1 MLKLKKEARRA
12 ICALLISAML
22 CSDAGLTGYAAEQK
36 ISEETVGEATDQA
49 GEVQREEP
57 RTEDSQLEEPSAEE
71 GSTGDSRTEE
81 DLPGEGETEGSSSE
95 EGRQEDTS
103 SEETPKDEEAEGDSD
118 FGKEDDKTGA
128 EEDEPVEGD
137 TVPGENTDAEDA
149 ENPGDAS
156 EGESVSEN
164 DVDHVEGNIPTLLT
178 VGEDAVA
185 SGEYK
190 ENGSN
195 TAWVIDADGKLTVEG
210 TGEFADGGGYKR
222 APWYEQ
228 RELVTSAEIKLAGTR
243 NASYMFYGCSNLAS
257 VDVSGFN
264 TSQITNMNSMFY
276 GCDSLKKLD
285 LTGFDT
291 SRVKDMGWMF
301 YGCDSLRILEV
312 RGFDTGSVTNMI
324 GMFEECNS
332 LVNLNVSGFNTSRVT
347 DMSWMFYGCGAL
359 SNLDVSGF
367 DTGKVTDMNN
377 MFGRCGGLTSLNLS
391 GFDTS
396 HVTDMGWMFGGCGGL
411 TAFDMS
417 GFNTSRV
424 TNMQGMF
431 SACGSLGELN
441 LSSFNTAQVKNMRDM
456 FHDCTSLRN
465 VDLSSFDTSQVIYM
479 DRMFY
484 RCSLDNLDLSSF
496 DTSKVTSAEEMF
508 REAFSYKLQTMR
520 TPYNLRISIALP
532 GWGRWY
538 LMDGKKITELP
549 QNLDHSILI
558 KYASEGLF
566 VSKVKTDYV
575 CGDTLNLDDITV
587 TYYDAD
593 GVEHVLESGE
603 YTTNADEIDMSVA
616 GEKELI
622 IEYQYD
628 DGENEYG
635 VYLRGTIELQITDD
649 GSGAGPQDVI
659 ANGKYQKDGSDTTWV
674 IDKNGK
680 LTVEGIGEFADKAY
694 YDYGW
699 RREIPWAGQ
708 SSYIKSA
715 EIHVTEMT
723 DASYMFYYCNNLVSV
738 DVSGFDTSQV
748 TDMQSMFYGCESLRN
763 LDVSGFDTSQ
773 VTDMNDMFYGCE
785 SLRNLDV
792 SGFNTSRVTD
802 MGDMFFGCK
811 SLRNLDVSGFDTS
824 QVTDMESMFRKC
836 KNLTRLDISGFDTSQ
851 VTDMS
856 GMFGQC
862 NNLSNLDVSE
872 FNTSRV
878 MRMDSMF
885 SGCSSLTS
893 LDVSGFDTTQVTSMS
908 WMFGGC
914 SNLTNLDVSGFDTS
928 QVEYM
933 YDMFSNCSSLTS
945 LDVSGFDTSQVTS
958 MSWMFGGCSNLTNL
972 DVSGFDTGQV
982 EYMYDMFSNC
992 SSLTSL
998 DVSGFD
1004 TSQVTSLDDMFSGC
1018 SALINLNLSSFDF
1031 SRVAE
1036 DEYSKAYH
1044 MLRGCNKLKTIQT
1057 PWLLEV
1063 SVALPEADLFEESP
1077 WKMPDGTAIT
1087 ELPQAL
1093 VESVLISKKIVGAI
1107 RVTKEKTEYARGN
1120 KLDIDDI
1127 TVIYYDTNGTE
1138 LVIESGQYTTNADQ
1152 IDMSTVGKKTLMVRY
1167 HADGRYYTGK
1177 IELTVTDNLLTVDN
1191 TKIMLTDTADS
1202 VYDGNPQMPNVRV
1215 IYKISDN
1222 SVSSNSLKGT
1232 FVNLK
1237 QGTDYTVSYENNVN
1251 AFEDEGALE
1260 TAQDAP
1266 KVVITGRGKY
1276 GGTLSKAFTIQKA
1289 AAPQAEVCLL
1299 NISDYHTEQSGRKV
1313 DLSGYFAD
1321 YQKTG
1326 YTAGEPMEDDTVA
1339 GSVIL
1344 GQPSVDENGILTYH
1358 TLAGTKGDF
1367 AIIPVAV
1374 AFANYRDSLISVKVE
1389 LGGDSVEPVS
1399 IPTATPESGR
1409 QLAAGSTITLT
1420 CGTAGAEIYYTTGAS
1435 LKELANPTEK
1445 GVRYTEPLTIDNDMY
1460 IRAVAMKGS
1469 NCSKTVTFHYTVLT
1483 VADKVMKPYAVP
1495 GQGVVDKG
1503 TKIELKNDMPDAMIY
1518 YVTGKNADV
1527 LGAVPA
1533 DDSYKY
1539 TEPIEIAEDMVIK
1552 AVARKEGMK
1561 DSDAAVFVY
1570 RVNAAINAPAADPV
1584 TGAEVDRGS
1593 YISLTADSDADIYYT
1608 TDQSDPAVSGT
1619 AKLYERRIKV
1629 EGDAG
1634 SVIVIRAA
1642 AEKKGIYSDTVTFTY
1657 TVSEDKAKGLQVM
1670 LAGSDEFIYTGSAI
1684 TPEVIVT
1691 NNGEELTEGED
1702 YTVRYSNNV
1711 KAADKDASR
1720 APRITVTGKG
1730 NLTKSRSITFS
1741 ILPMYI
1747 GDEEE
1752 VVGGSMVAVRGK
1764 TAAPVLFYGGVKLTA
1779 KDFVNPVAKKKY
1791 DTDETITITGKGN
1804 FEGTRD
1810 IDVRVVNKEDMKKFA
1825 VVIDN
1830 IALKNEPLV
1839 YDGEAKTMDGY
1850 FEVFDKQ
1857 DKSSPLEEYSDYAVI
1872 YPKNNINAGK
1882 VKFTVVGLG
1891 EYFGTVTKT
1900 YTIKPRVVK
1909 TEEDGDMQVNV
1920 EDGDSYSFKNGGV
1933 TISDLV
1939 VTCDGDTLIHGKDY
1953 KVTYSGNKK
1962 ICRDNKAKCTISFKG
1977 NYKGSKALVR
1987 KFNIT
1992 PAMLD
1997 DVDQINGSVSVAAGD
2012 MVYTGKRGVY
2022 KSIPFVTAHG
2032 VLLKSS
2038 DYKVSY
2044 YKDSDRKQVI
2054 DGKTPSSSV
2063 DLTSQDRQTVYVK
2076 IEGKGNYEG
2085 VLTTE
2090 YNVYKLSEGVIDLA
2104 RAKVT
2109 IVGGNK
2115 QVYTGEGVSPDIEI
2129 LYKSGTE
2136 WKKVDANDIGTYVKV
2151 TYINNVNKGKATVMV
2166 NGTGGKYAGSK
2177 TAVFSIISKSM
2188 Q

>member
-12 ICALLISAML
+12 ICGLLISAML

-57 RTEDSQLEEPSAEE
+57 KTEDSQLEEPSAEE
-71 GSTGDSRTEE
+71 PSTGDSRTEE
-81 DLPGEGETEGSSSE
+81 DLPGEGKTEGSSSE

-149 ENPGDAS
+149 ENQRDAS

-164 DVDHVEGNIPTLLT
+164 DADHVEENIPILLT

-228 RELVTSAEIKLAGTR
+228 RELITSVEIKLTGTR

-257 VDVSGFN
+257 VDVSGFD
-264 TSQITNMNSMFY
+264 TSQITNMNGMFCN
-276 GCDSLKKLD
+276 CDSLRKLD
-285 LTGFDT
+285 LSGFDT
-291 SRVKDMGWMF
+291 S
-301 YGCDSLRILEV
+301 
-312 RGFDTGSVTNMI
+312 SVASMI

-332 LVNLNVSGFNTSRVT
+332 LLNLNVSGFNTSRVM

-367 DTGKVTDMNN
+367 DTGKVTDMYN
-377 MFGRCGGLTSLNLS
+377 MFGRCGGLTSLNVS
-391 GFDTS
+391 SFDTS
-396 HVTDMGWMFGGCGGL
+396 RVTDMGWMIGGCGGL

-479 DRMFY
+479 DRMFHN
-484 RCSLDNLDLSSF
+484 CASLTKLDLSSF
-496 DTSKVTSAEEMF
+496 DMGRVTSADVM
-508 REAFSYKLQTMR
+508 LMR
-520 TPYNLRISIALP
+520 MHKVQMIDTPYDLRISIALP
-532 GWGRWY
+532 ENPYRCDEWY
-538 LMDGKKITELP
+538 QMDGKKITELP
-549 QNLDHSILI
+549 QNRDSILI
-558 KYASEGLF
+558 QCGRLF
-566 VSKVKTDYV
+566 ASKVKTDYV
-575 CGDTLNLDDITV
+575 CGEELNLDDITV
-587 TYYDAD
+587 IYYDD
-593 GVEHVLESGE
+593 NGVEHILKSGE
-603 YTTNADEIDMSVA
+603 YTTNVDEIDMSFA
-616 GEKELI
+616 GKKELV
-622 IEYQYD
+622 IEYYYD
-628 DGENEYG
+628 SILWENM
-635 VYLRGTIELQITDD
+635 IELNVVYNGQ
-649 GSGAGPQDVI
+649 QDVI
-659 ANGKYQKDGSDTTWV
+659 ASGKYQKDGSDTTWV

-680 LTVEGIGEFADKAY
+680 LTVEGIGEFADKA
-694 YDYGW
+694 DSW
-699 RREIPWAGQ
+699 RSTPWDEYSGV
-708 SSYIKSA
+708 IKSA

-738 DVSGFDTSQV
+738 DVSGFDTSRV
-748 TDMQSMFYGCESLRN
+748 TDMQSMFDGCESLRN

-773 VTDMNDMFYGCE
+773 VTNMRSMFAW
-785 SLRNLDV
+785 
-792 SGFNTSRVTD
+792 
-802 MGDMFFGCK
+802 CK
-811 SLRNLDVSGFDTS
+811 GLGSLDVSGFDTS
-824 QVTDMESMFRKC
+824 QVTDMNDMFFDCYNLGKLDVGGFDTRRVTDMADMFAFCKRLRK
-836 KNLTRLDISGFDTSQ
+836 LDVSGFDTSQ

-885 SGCSSLTS
+885 SG
-893 LDVSGFDTTQVTSMS
+893 
-908 WMFGGC
+908 
-914 SNLTNLDVSGFDTS
+914 
-928 QVEYM
+928 
-933 YDMFSNCSSLTS
+933 CSSLTS

-1004 TSQVTSLDDMFSGC
+1004 TSQVTDMDAMFSNCSSLTSLDVSGFDTSQVTSLDNMFSDC
-1018 SALINLNLSSFDF
+1018 SALTNLNLSSFDF

-1057 PWLLEV
+1057 PWPLEV

-1093 VESVLISKKIVGAI
+1093 GESVLISKKIVGAI

-1202 VYDGNPQMPNVRV
+1202 VYDGNPQMPDVRV

-1222 SVSSNSLKGT
+1222 SVSSNSLRGT

-1251 AFEDEGALE
+1251 VFEDEDALE
-1260 TAQDAP
+1260 TAQDTP

-1299 NISDYHTEQSGRKV
+1299 NISDYHTEQAGRKV

-1326 YTAGEPMEDDTVA
+1326 YTAGEPMEDDTAA
-1339 GSVIL
+1339 GNVIL

-1399 IPTATPESGR
+1399 IPRATPESGR

-1539 TEPIEIAEDMVIK
+1539 TEPIEITEDMVIK

-2085 VLTTE
+2085 GLTTE

>member
-12 ICALLISAML
+12 ICGLLISAML

-57 RTEDSQLEEPSAEE
+57 KTEDSQLEEPSAEE
-71 GSTGDSRTEE
+71 PSTGDSRTEE
-81 DLPGEGETEGSSSE
+81 DLPGEGKTEGSSSE

-149 ENPGDAS
+149 ENQRDAS

-164 DVDHVEGNIPTLLT
+164 DADHVEENIPILLT

-222 APWYEQ
+222 APWYER
-228 RELVTSAEIKLAGTR
+228 RELVTSAEIKLTGTR

-276 GCDSLKKLD
+276 GCDSLEKLD
-285 LTGFDT
+285 LSGFDT

-301 YGCDSLRILEV
+301 CGCDSLRTLEV
-312 RGFDTGSVTNMI
+312 GGFDT
-324 GMFEECNS
+324 S
-332 LVNLNVSGFNTSRVT
+332 LVT
-347 DMSWMFYGCGAL
+347 DMSWMFYGCGGL
-359 SNLDVSGF
+359 TDLQVGSF
-367 DTGKVTDMNN
+367 DTGKVIDMNN
-377 MFGRCGGLTSLNLS
+377 MFGRCGGLTSLNVS
-391 GFDTS
+391 SFDTS

-411 TAFDMS
+411 TAFDLS

-484 RCSLDNLDLSSF
+484 WCCLDNLDLSSF

-532 GWGRWY
+532 GWEQWY

-549 QNLDHSILI
+549 QNLDHSISI
-558 KYASEGLF
+558 KYGSGGLF

-575 CGDTLNLDDITV
+575 CGDALNLDDITV

-649 GSGAGPQDVI
+649 GSGAEPQDVI
-659 ANGKYQKDGSDTTWV
+659 ASGKYQKDGSDTTWV

-680 LTVEGIGEFADKAY
+680 LTVEGTGEFTDKA
-694 YDYGW
+694 DSW
-699 RREIPWAGQ
+699 RRVPWDEYSGA
-708 SSYIKSA
+708 IKSA
-715 EIHVTEMT
+715 EIHVTGMT
-723 DASYMFYYCNNLVSV
+723 DASYMFDFCNNLVSV

-748 TDMQSMFYGCESLRN
+748 TDMQSMFNRCESLRN

-773 VTDMNDMFYGCE
+773 VTDMQSMFDRCE

-792 SGFNTSRVTD
+792 SGFDTSRVTD
-802 MGDMFFGCK
+802 MGDMFYRCE

-824 QVTDMESMFRKC
+824 QVTDMGSMFRKC

-945 LDVSGFDTSQVTS
+945 LDVSGFDTSQVTD
-958 MSWMFGGCSNLTNL
+958 M
-972 DVSGFDTGQV
+972 DA
-982 EYMYDMFSNC
+982 MFSNC

-1004 TSQVTSLDDMFSGC
+1004 TSQVTSLDNMFSNC
-1018 SALINLNLSSFDF
+1018 SALTNLNLSSFDF
-1031 SRVAE
+1031 GRVAE
-1036 DEYSKAYH
+1036 NEYSKAYH

-1057 PWLLEV
+1057 PWPLEV

-1087 ELPQAL
+1087 ELPQDL
-1093 VESVLISKKIVGAI
+1093 GESVLISKKIVGAI

-1120 KLDIDDI
+1120 KVDVDDI
-1127 TVIYYDTNGTE
+1127 TVIYYDTDGTE

-1167 HADGRYYTGK
+1167 HADGRYYTDN

-1289 AAPQAEVCLL
+1289 TAPQVEVCLL
-1299 NISDYHTEQSGRKV
+1299 NISDYHTEQAGRKV

-1326 YTAGEPMEDDTVA
+1326 YTAGEPMEDDTAA
-1339 GSVIL
+1339 GNVIL

-1539 TEPIEIAEDMVIK
+1539 TEPIEITEDMVIK

>member
-12 ICALLISAML
+12 ICGLLISAML

-57 RTEDSQLEEPSAEE
+57 KTEDSQLEEPSAEE
-71 GSTGDSRTEE
+71 PSTGDSRTEE
-81 DLPGEGETEGSSSE
+81 DLPGEGKTEGSSSE

-149 ENPGDAS
+149 ENQRDAS

-164 DVDHVEGNIPTLLT
+164 DADHVEENIPILLT

-222 APWYEQ
+222 APWYER
-228 RELVTSAEIKLAGTR
+228 RELVTSAEIKLTGTR

-276 GCDSLKKLD
+276 GCDSLEKLD
-285 LTGFDT
+285 LSGFDT

-301 YGCDSLRILEV
+301 CGCDSLRTLEV
-312 RGFDTGSVTNMI
+312 GGFDT
-324 GMFEECNS
+324 S
-332 LVNLNVSGFNTSRVT
+332 LVT
-347 DMSWMFYGCGAL
+347 DMSWMFYGCGGL
-359 SNLDVSGF
+359 TDLQVGSF
-367 DTGKVTDMNN
+367 DTGKVIDMNN
-377 MFGRCGGLTSLNLS
+377 MFGRCGGLTSLNVS
-391 GFDTS
+391 SFDTS

-411 TAFDMS
+411 TAFDLS

-484 RCSLDNLDLSSF
+484 WCCLDNLDLSSF

-532 GWGRWY
+532 GWEQWY

-549 QNLDHSILI
+549 QNLDHSISI
-558 KYASEGLF
+558 KYGSGGLF

-575 CGDTLNLDDITV
+575 CGDALNLDDITV

-649 GSGAGPQDVI
+649 GSGAEPQDVI
-659 ANGKYQKDGSDTTWV
+659 ASGKYQKDGSDTTWV

-680 LTVEGIGEFADKAY
+680 LTVEGTGEFTDKA
-694 YDYGW
+694 DSW
-699 RREIPWAGQ
+699 RRVPWDEYSGA
-708 SSYIKSA
+708 IKSA
-715 EIHVTEMT
+715 EIHVTGMT
-723 DASYMFYYCNNLVSV
+723 DASYMFDFCNNLVSV

-748 TDMQSMFYGCESLRN
+748 TDMQSMFNRCESLRNLDVSGFDTSRVTDMGDMFYRCESLRN

-773 VTDMNDMFYGCE
+773 VTDMG
-785 SLRNLDV
+785 
-792 SGFNTSRVTD
+792 
-802 MGDMFFGCK
+802 
-811 SLRNLDVSGFDTS
+811 
-824 QVTDMESMFRKC
+824 SMFRKC

-945 LDVSGFDTSQVTS
+945 LDVSGFDTSQVTD
-958 MSWMFGGCSNLTNL
+958 M
-972 DVSGFDTGQV
+972 DA
-982 EYMYDMFSNC
+982 MFSNC

-1004 TSQVTSLDDMFSGC
+1004 TSQVTSLDNMFSNC
-1018 SALINLNLSSFDF
+1018 SALTNLNLSSFDF
-1031 SRVAE
+1031 GRVAE
-1036 DEYSKAYH
+1036 NEYSKAYH

-1057 PWLLEV
+1057 PWPLEV

-1087 ELPQAL
+1087 ELPQDL
-1093 VESVLISKKIVGAI
+1093 GESVLISKKIVGAI

-1120 KLDIDDI
+1120 KVDVDDI
-1127 TVIYYDTNGTE
+1127 TVIYYDTDGTE

-1167 HADGRYYTGK
+1167 HADGRYYTDN

-1289 AAPQAEVCLL
+1289 TAPQVEVCLL
-1299 NISDYHTEQSGRKV
+1299 NISDYHTEQAGRKV

-1326 YTAGEPMEDDTVA
+1326 YTAGEPMEDDTAA
-1339 GSVIL
+1339 GNVIL

-1539 TEPIEIAEDMVIK
+1539 TEPIEITEDMVIK

>member
-12 ICALLISAML
+12 ICGLLISAML

-71 GSTGDSRTEE
+71 PSTGDSRTEE
-81 DLPGEGETEGSSSE
+81 DLPGEGKTEGSSSE

-149 ENPGDAS
+149 ENQRDAS

-164 DVDHVEGNIPTLLT
+164 DADHVEENIPILLT

-222 APWYEQ
+222 APWYER
-228 RELVTSAEIKLAGTR
+228 RELVTSAEIRLTGTR

-276 GCDSLKKLD
+276 GCDSLEKLD
-285 LTGFDT
+285 LSGFDT

-301 YGCDSLRILEV
+301 CGCDSLRTLEV
-312 RGFDTGSVTNMI
+312 GGFDT
-324 GMFEECNS
+324 S
-332 LVNLNVSGFNTSRVT
+332 LVT
-347 DMSWMFYGCGAL
+347 DMSWMFYGCGGL
-359 SNLDVSGF
+359 TDLQVGSF
-367 DTGKVTDMNN
+367 DTGKVIDMNN
-377 MFGRCGGLTSLNLS
+377 MFGRCGGLTSLNVS
-391 GFDTS
+391 SFDTS

-411 TAFDMS
+411 TAFDLS

-484 RCSLDNLDLSSF
+484 WCCLDNLDLSSF

-532 GWGRWY
+532 GWEQWY

-549 QNLDHSILI
+549 QNLDHSISI
-558 KYASEGLF
+558 KYGSGGLF

-575 CGDTLNLDDITV
+575 CGDALNLDDITV

-649 GSGAGPQDVI
+649 GSGAEPQDVI
-659 ANGKYQKDGSDTTWV
+659 ASGEYQEEGSDTTWV

-680 LTVEGIGEFADKAY
+680 LTVEGTGEFADKA
-694 YDYGW
+694 DIW
-699 RREIPWAGQ
+699 RDMPWYEYRGA
-708 SSYIKSA
+708 IKSA

-763 LDVSGFDTSQ
+763 LDVSGFDTSR
-773 VTDMNDMFYGCE
+773 VTDMGDMFYRCE

-792 SGFNTSRVTD
+792 SGFDTSRVTD
-802 MGDMFFGCK
+802 MGDMFYRCE

-824 QVTDMESMFRKC
+824 QVTDMGSMFRKC

-945 LDVSGFDTSQVTS
+945 LDVSGFDTSHVTD
-958 MSWMFGGCSNLTNL
+958 M
-972 DVSGFDTGQV
+972 DA
-982 EYMYDMFSNC
+982 MFSNC

-1018 SALINLNLSSFDF
+1018 SALTNLNLSSFDF

-1057 PWLLEV
+1057 PWPLEV

-1093 VESVLISKKIVGAI
+1093 GESVLISKKIVGAI

-1152 IDMSTVGKKTLMVRY
+1152 IDMSKVGKKTLMVRY
-1167 HADGRYYTGK
+1167 NADDRYYTSN
-1177 IELTVTDNLLTVDN
+1177 IEMTVTDNMQTVDN

-1202 VYDGNPQMPNVRV
+1202 VYDGNPQMPDVRV

-1222 SVSSNSLKGT
+1222 SVSSNSLRGT

-1251 AFEDEGALE
+1251 VFEDEDALE
-1260 TAQDAP
+1260 TAQDTP

-1299 NISDYHTEQSGRKV
+1299 NISDYHTEQAGRKA

-1326 YTAGEPMEDDTVA
+1326 YTAGEPMEDDTAA
-1339 GSVIL
+1339 GNVIL

-1420 CGTAGAEIYYTTGAS
+1420 CGMAGAEIYYTTGAS

-1539 TEPIEIAEDMVIK
+1539 TEPIEITEDMVIK

>member
-12 ICALLISAML
+12 ICGLLISAML

-57 RTEDSQLEEPSAEE
+57 KTEDSQLEEPSAEE
-71 GSTGDSRTEE
+71 PSTGDSRTEE
-81 DLPGEGETEGSSSE
+81 DLPGEGKTEGSSSE

-149 ENPGDAS
+149 ENQRDAS

-164 DVDHVEGNIPTLLT
+164 DADHVEENIPILLT

-228 RELVTSAEIKLAGTR
+228 RELITSVEIKLTGTR

-257 VDVSGFN
+257 VDVSGFD
-264 TSQITNMNSMFY
+264 TSQITNMNGMFCN
-276 GCDSLKKLD
+276 CDSLRKLD
-285 LTGFDT
+285 LSGFDT
-291 SRVKDMGWMF
+291 S
-301 YGCDSLRILEV
+301 
-312 RGFDTGSVTNMI
+312 SVASMI

-332 LVNLNVSGFNTSRVT
+332 LLNLNVSGFNTSRVM

-367 DTGKVTDMNN
+367 DTGKVTDMYN
-377 MFGRCGGLTSLNLS
+377 MFGRCGGLTSLNVS
-391 GFDTS
+391 SFDTS
-396 HVTDMGWMFGGCGGL
+396 RVTDMGWMFGGCGGL

-479 DRMFY
+479 DRMFHN
-484 RCSLDNLDLSSF
+484 CASLTKLDLSSF
-496 DTSKVTSAEEMF
+496 DMGRVTSADVM
-508 REAFSYKLQTMR
+508 LMR
-520 TPYNLRISIALP
+520 MHKVQMIDTPYDLRISIALP
-532 GWGRWY
+532 ENPYRCDEWY
-538 LMDGKKITELP
+538 QMDGKKITELP
-549 QNLDHSILI
+549 QNRDSILI
-558 KYASEGLF
+558 QCGRLF
-566 VSKVKTDYV
+566 ASKVKTDYV
-575 CGDTLNLDDITV
+575 CGEELNLDDITV
-587 TYYDAD
+587 IYYDD
-593 GVEHVLESGE
+593 NGVEHILKSGE
-603 YTTNADEIDMSVA
+603 YTTNVDEIDMSFA
-616 GEKELI
+616 GKKELV
-622 IEYQYD
+622 IEYYYD
-628 DGENEYG
+628 SILWENM
-635 VYLRGTIELQITDD
+635 IELNVVYNGQ
-649 GSGAGPQDVI
+649 QDVI
-659 ANGKYQKDGSDTTWV
+659 ASGKYQKDGSDTTWV

-680 LTVEGIGEFADKAY
+680 LTVEGIGEFADKA
-694 YDYGW
+694 DSW
-699 RREIPWAGQ
+699 RSTPWDEYSGV
-708 SSYIKSA
+708 IKSA

-738 DVSGFDTSQV
+738 DVSGFDTSRV
-748 TDMQSMFYGCESLRN
+748 TDMQSMFDGCESLRN

-773 VTDMNDMFYGCE
+773 VTNMRSMFAW
-785 SLRNLDV
+785 
-792 SGFNTSRVTD
+792 
-802 MGDMFFGCK
+802 CK
-811 SLRNLDVSGFDTS
+811 GLGSLDVSGFDTS
-824 QVTDMESMFRKC
+824 QVTDMNDMFFDCYNLGKLDVGGFDTRRVTDMADMFAFCKRLRK
-836 KNLTRLDISGFDTSQ
+836 LDVSGFDTSQ

-885 SGCSSLTS
+885 SG
-893 LDVSGFDTTQVTSMS
+893 
-908 WMFGGC
+908 
-914 SNLTNLDVSGFDTS
+914 
-928 QVEYM
+928 
-933 YDMFSNCSSLTS
+933 CSSLTS

-1004 TSQVTSLDDMFSGC
+1004 TSQVTDMDAMFSNCSSLTSLDVSGFDTSQVTSLDNMFSDC
-1018 SALINLNLSSFDF
+1018 SALTNLNLSSFDF

-1057 PWLLEV
+1057 PWPLEV

-1093 VESVLISKKIVGAI
+1093 GESVLISKKIVGAI

-1202 VYDGNPQMPNVRV
+1202 VYDGNPQMPDVRV

-1222 SVSSNSLKGT
+1222 SVSSNSLRGT

-1251 AFEDEGALE
+1251 VFEDEDALE
-1260 TAQDAP
+1260 TAQDTP

-1299 NISDYHTEQSGRKV
+1299 NISDYHTEQAGRKV

-1326 YTAGEPMEDDTVA
+1326 YTAGEPMEDDTAA
-1339 GSVIL
+1339 GNVIL

-1399 IPTATPESGR
+1399 IPRATPESGR

-1539 TEPIEIAEDMVIK
+1539 TEPIEITEDMVIK

-2085 VLTTE
+2085 GLTTE

>member
-12 ICALLISAML
+12 ICGLLISAML

-57 RTEDSQLEEPSAEE
+57 KTEDSQLEEPSAEE
-71 GSTGDSRTEE
+71 PSTGDSRTEE
-81 DLPGEGETEGSSSE
+81 DLPGEGKTEGSSSE

-149 ENPGDAS
+149 ENQRDAS

-164 DVDHVEGNIPTLLT
+164 DADHVEENIPILLT

-222 APWYEQ
+222 APWYER
-228 RELVTSAEIKLAGTR
+228 RELVTSAEIKLTGTR

-276 GCDSLKKLD
+276 GCDSLEKLD
-285 LTGFDT
+285 LSGFDT

-301 YGCDSLRILEV
+301 CGCDSLRTLEV
-312 RGFDTGSVTNMI
+312 GGFDT
-324 GMFEECNS
+324 S
-332 LVNLNVSGFNTSRVT
+332 LVT
-347 DMSWMFYGCGAL
+347 DMSWMFYGCGGL
-359 SNLDVSGF
+359 TDLQVGSF
-367 DTGKVTDMNN
+367 DTGKVIDMNN
-377 MFGRCGGLTSLNLS
+377 MFGRCGGLTSLNVS
-391 GFDTS
+391 SFDTS
-396 HVTDMGWMFGGCGGL
+396 HVTDMGWMFGGCGL
-411 TAFDMS
+411 TAFDLS

-484 RCSLDNLDLSSF
+484 WCCLDNLDLSSF

-532 GWGRWY
+532 GWEQWY

-549 QNLDHSILI
+549 QNLDHSISI
-558 KYASEGLF
+558 KYGSGGLF

-575 CGDTLNLDDITV
+575 CGDALNLDDITV

-649 GSGAGPQDVI
+649 GSGAEPQDVI
-659 ANGKYQKDGSDTTWV
+659 ASGKYQKDGSDTTWV

-680 LTVEGIGEFADKAY
+680 LTVEGTGEFTDKA
-694 YDYGW
+694 DSW
-699 RREIPWAGQ
+699 RRVPWDEYSGA
-708 SSYIKSA
+708 IKSA
-715 EIHVTEMT
+715 EIHVTGMT
-723 DASYMFYYCNNLVSV
+723 DASYMFDFCNNLVSV

-748 TDMQSMFYGCESLRN
+748 TDMQSMFNRCESLRN

-773 VTDMNDMFYGCE
+773 VTDMQSMFDRCE

-792 SGFNTSRVTD
+792 SGFDTSRVTD
-802 MGDMFFGCK
+802 MGDMFYRCE

-824 QVTDMESMFRKC
+824 QVTDMGSMFRKC

-945 LDVSGFDTSQVTS
+945 LDVSGFDTSQVTD
-958 MSWMFGGCSNLTNL
+958 M
-972 DVSGFDTGQV
+972 DA
-982 EYMYDMFSNC
+982 MFSNC

-1004 TSQVTSLDDMFSGC
+1004 TSQVTSLDNMFSNC
-1018 SALINLNLSSFDF
+1018 SALTNLNLSSFDF
-1031 SRVAE
+1031 GRVAE
-1036 DEYSKAYH
+1036 NEYSKAYH

-1057 PWLLEV
+1057 PWPLEV

-1087 ELPQAL
+1087 ELPQDL
-1093 VESVLISKKIVGAI
+1093 GESVLISKKIVGAI

-1120 KLDIDDI
+1120 KVDVDDI
-1127 TVIYYDTNGTE
+1127 TVIYYDTDGTE

-1167 HADGRYYTGK
+1167 HADGRYYTDN

-1289 AAPQAEVCLL
+1289 TAPQVEVCLL
-1299 NISDYHTEQSGRKV
+1299 NISDYHTEQAGRKV

-1326 YTAGEPMEDDTVA
+1326 YTAGEPMEDDTAA
-1339 GSVIL
+1339 GNVIL

-1539 TEPIEIAEDMVIK
+1539 TEPIEITEDMVIK

>member
-1 MLKLKKEARRA
+1 M
-12 ICALLISAML
+12 
-22 CSDAGLTGYAAEQK
+22 
-36 ISEETVGEATDQA
+36 
-49 GEVQREEP
+49 
-57 RTEDSQLEEPSAEE
+57 
-71 GSTGDSRTEE
+71 
-81 DLPGEGETEGSSSE
+81 
-95 EGRQEDTS
+95 
-103 SEETPKDEEAEGDSD
+103 
-118 FGKEDDKTGA
+118 
-128 EEDEPVEGD
+128 
-137 TVPGENTDAEDA
+137 
-149 ENPGDAS
+149 
-156 EGESVSEN
+156 
-164 DVDHVEGNIPTLLT
+164 
-178 VGEDAVA
+178 
-185 SGEYK
+185 
-190 ENGSN
+190 
-195 TAWVIDADGKLTVEG
+195 
-210 TGEFADGGGYKR
+210 
-222 APWYEQ
+222 
-228 RELVTSAEIKLAGTR
+228 
-243 NASYMFYGCSNLAS
+243 
-257 VDVSGFN
+257 
-264 TSQITNMNSMFY
+264 
-276 GCDSLKKLD
+276 
-285 LTGFDT
+285 
-291 SRVKDMGWMF
+291 
-301 YGCDSLRILEV
+301 
-312 RGFDTGSVTNMI
+312 
-324 GMFEECNS
+324 
-332 LVNLNVSGFNTSRVT
+332 
-347 DMSWMFYGCGAL
+347 
-359 SNLDVSGF
+359 
-367 DTGKVTDMNN
+367 
-377 MFGRCGGLTSLNLS
+377 
-391 GFDTS
+391 
-396 HVTDMGWMFGGCGGL
+396 
-411 TAFDMS
+411 
-417 GFNTSRV
+417 
-424 TNMQGMF
+424 
-431 SACGSLGELN
+431 
-441 LSSFNTAQVKNMRDM
+441 
-456 FHDCTSLRN
+456 
-465 VDLSSFDTSQVIYM
+465 
-479 DRMFY
+479 
-484 RCSLDNLDLSSF
+484 
-496 DTSKVTSAEEMF
+496 
-508 REAFSYKLQTMR
+508 
-520 TPYNLRISIALP
+520 
-532 GWGRWY
+532 
-538 LMDGKKITELP
+538 
-549 QNLDHSILI
+549 I

-945 LDVSGFDTSQVTS
+945 LDVSGFDTSQVTD
-958 MSWMFGGCSNLTNL
+958 M
-972 DVSGFDTGQV
+972 DA
-982 EYMYDMFSNC
+982 MFSNC

-1004 TSQVTSLDDMFSGC
+1004 TSQVTSLDNMFSGC
-1018 SALINLNLSSFDF
+1018 SALTNLNLSSFDF
-1031 SRVAE
+1031 GRVAE
-1036 DEYSKAYH
+1036 NEYSKAYH

-1057 PWLLEV
+1057 PWPLEV

-1087 ELPQAL
+1087 ELPQDL
-1093 VESVLISKKIVGAI
+1093 GESVLISKKIVGAI

-1120 KLDIDDI
+1120 KVDVDDI
-1127 TVIYYDTNGTE
+1127 TVIYYDTDGTE

-1167 HADGRYYTGK
+1167 HADGRYYTGN

-1251 AFEDEGALE
+1251 AFEDEDALE

-1266 KVVITGRGKY
+1266 KVVITGCGKY

-1289 AAPQAEVCLL
+1289 TAPQVEVCLL
-1299 NISDYHTEQSGRKV
+1299 NISDYQTEQAGRKV

-1326 YTAGEPMEDDTVA
+1326 YTAGEPMEDDTAA
-1339 GSVIL
+1339 GNVIL

-1539 TEPIEIAEDMVIK
+1539 TEPIEITEDMVIK

-1634 SVIVIRAA
+1634 SVIVIRAT

>member
-773 VTDMNDMFYGCE
+773 VTDM
-785 SLRNLDV
+785 
-792 SGFNTSRVTD
+792 
-802 MGDMFFGCK
+802 
-811 SLRNLDVSGFDTS
+811 
-824 QVTDMESMFRKC
+824 ESMFRKC

-885 SGCSSLTS
+885 SG
-893 LDVSGFDTTQVTSMS
+893 
-908 WMFGGC
+908 
-914 SNLTNLDVSGFDTS
+914 
-928 QVEYM
+928 
-933 YDMFSNCSSLTS
+933 
-945 LDVSGFDTSQVTS
+945 
-958 MSWMFGGCSNLTNL
+958 
-972 DVSGFDTGQV
+972 
-982 EYMYDMFSNC
+982 C

>member
-748 TDMQSMFYGCESLRN
+748 TDM
-763 LDVSGFDTSQ
+763 
-773 VTDMNDMFYGCE
+773 
-785 SLRNLDV
+785 
-792 SGFNTSRVTD
+792 
-802 MGDMFFGCK
+802 
-811 SLRNLDVSGFDTS
+811 
-824 QVTDMESMFRKC
+824 ESMFRKC

-893 LDVSGFDTTQVTSMS
+893 LDVSGFDTT
-908 WMFGGC
+908 
-914 SNLTNLDVSGFDTS
+914 
-928 QVEYM
+928 
-933 YDMFSNCSSLTS
+933 
-945 LDVSGFDTSQVTS
+945 QVTS

>member
-36 ISEETVGEATDQA
+36 ISEETVGEVTDQA
-49 GEVQREEP
+49 REVQREEP

-71 GSTGDSRTEE
+71 GSMGDSRTEE

-118 FGKEDDKTGA
+118 FGKEHDKTGA

-137 TVPGENTDAEDA
+137 TVPGENKDAEDA
-149 ENPGDAS
+149 ENLGDAS

-164 DVDHVEGNIPTLLT
+164 DADHVEGNIPILLT

-228 RELVTSAEIKLAGTR
+228 RELVTSAEIKLTGTR

-276 GCDSLKKLD
+276 GCDSLEKLD
-285 LTGFDT
+285 LSGFDT

-301 YGCDSLRILEV
+301 YGCGSLLTLEV
-312 RGFDTGSVTNMI
+312 GGFDTN
-324 GMFEECNS
+324 C
-332 LVNLNVSGFNTSRVT
+332 VT
-347 DMSWMFYGCGAL
+347 DMSWMFYGCGGL
-359 SNLDVSGF
+359 TDLQVGSF

-377 MFGRCGGLTSLNLS
+377 MFGRCGGLTSLNVS
-391 GFDTS
+391 SFDTS

-431 SACGSLGELN
+431 SACGNLGELN

-456 FHDCTSLRN
+456 FHDCTSLTN

-479 DRMFY
+479 DRMFHN
-484 RCSLDNLDLSSF
+484 CASLTKLDLSSF
-496 DTSKVTSAEEMF
+496 DMGRVTSADVM
-508 REAFSYKLQTMR
+508 LMR
-520 TPYNLRISIALP
+520 MHKVQLIDTPYNLRISIVLP

-558 KYASEGLF
+558 KYASAGLF

-616 GEKELI
+616 GKKELV
-622 IEYQYD
+622 IEYYYD
-628 DGENEYG
+628 SILWENM
-635 VYLRGTIELQITDD
+635 IELNVVYD
-649 GSGAGPQDVI
+649 GQQDVI
-659 ANGKYQKDGSDTTWV
+659 ASGKYQKDGSDTTWV

-680 LTVEGIGEFADKAY
+680 LTVEGTGEFADKG
-694 YDYGW
+694 DGW
-699 RREIPWAGQ
+699 QRAPWNEYKGA
-708 SSYIKSA
+708 IKSA

-723 DASYMFYYCNNLVSV
+723 DASYMFSYCNNLVSV

-748 TDMQSMFYGCESLRN
+748 TDMQSMFDRCESLRNLDVSGFDTSRVTEMQRMFGGCESLRN

-773 VTDMNDMFYGCE
+773 VTDMGDMFYGCE

-792 SGFNTSRVTD
+792 SGF
-802 MGDMFFGCK
+802 
-811 SLRNLDVSGFDTS
+811 DTS
-824 QVTDMESMFRKC
+824 QVTNMGDMFRRC
-836 KNLTRLDISGFDTSQ
+836 KNLTRLDISGFDTNK
-851 VTDMS
+851 VTDMQC
-856 GMFGQC
+856 MFEEC
-862 NNLSNLDVSE
+862 RALKNLDVSA
-872 FNTSRV
+872 FKTGGV
-878 MRMDSMF
+878 TDYGMDAMF
-885 SGCSSLTS
+885 DGCSSLTS
-893 LDVSGFDTTQVTSMS
+893 LDM
-908 WMFGGC
+908 
-914 SNLTNLDVSGFDTS
+914 SGFDTS
-928 QVEYM
+928 QVTSM
-933 YDMFSNCSSLTS
+933 SRMFSDCSSLTS

-958 MSWMFGGCSNLTNL
+958 LRRMFSGCSSLTSL
-972 DVSGFDTGQV
+972 DVSGFDTSHV
-982 EYMYDMFSNC
+982 TDMDAMFSNC

-1004 TSQVTSLDDMFSGC
+1004 TSQVTSLDNMFSNC
-1018 SALINLNLSSFDF
+1018 SALTNLNLSSFDF
-1031 SRVAE
+1031 GRVAE
-1036 DEYSKAYH
+1036 NEYSKAYH

-1057 PWLLEV
+1057 PWPLEV

-1087 ELPQAL
+1087 ELPQDL
-1093 VESVLISKKIVGAI
+1093 GESVLISKKIVGAI

-1120 KLDIDDI
+1120 KVDVDDI

-1167 HADGRYYTGK
+1167 HADGRYYTGN

-1251 AFEDEGALE
+1251 AFEDEDALE
-1260 TAQDAP
+1260 TAQDVP

-1289 AAPQAEVCLL
+1289 TAPQVEVCLL
-1299 NISDYHTEQSGRKV
+1299 NISDYQTEQAGRKV

-1326 YTAGEPMEDDTVA
+1326 YTAGEPMEDDTAA
-1339 GSVIL
+1339 GNVIL

-1389 LGGDSVEPVS
+1389 LGGDSVEDVA
-1399 IPTATPESGR
+1399 IPTATPESER

-1503 TKIELKNDMPDAMIY
+1503 TKIELKSDMPDAMIY

-1539 TEPIEIAEDMVIK
+1539 TEPIEITEDMVIK

-1939 VTCDGDTLIHGKDY
+1939 VTCDGDTLIQGKDY

-1987 KFNIT
+1987 KFNIA

-2012 MVYTGKRGVY
+2012 MVYTGKRGAY

-2104 RAKVT
+2104 RAKVI

-2151 TYINNVNKGKATVMV
+2151 TYINNVNKDKATVMV

>member
-57 RTEDSQLEEPSAEE
+57 RTEDSRLEEPSAEE

-149 ENPGDAS
+149 ENQRDAS

-164 DVDHVEGNIPTLLT
+164 DADHVEENIPILLT

-222 APWYEQ
+222 APWYER
-228 RELVTSAEIKLAGTR
+228 RELVTSAEIKLTGTR

-276 GCDSLKKLD
+276 GCDSLEKLD
-285 LTGFDT
+285 LSGFDT

-301 YGCDSLRILEV
+301 CGCDSLRTLEV
-312 RGFDTGSVTNMI
+312 GGFDT
-324 GMFEECNS
+324 S
-332 LVNLNVSGFNTSRVT
+332 LVT
-347 DMSWMFYGCGAL
+347 DMSWMFYGCGGL
-359 SNLDVSGF
+359 TDLQVGSF
-367 DTGKVTDMNN
+367 DTGKVIDMNN
-377 MFGRCGGLTSLNLS
+377 MFGRCGGLTSLNVS
-391 GFDTS
+391 SFDTS

-411 TAFDMS
+411 TAFDLS

-484 RCSLDNLDLSSF
+484 WCCLDNLDLSSF

-532 GWGRWY
+532 GWEQWY

-549 QNLDHSILI
+549 QNLDHSISI
-558 KYASEGLF
+558 KYGSGGLF

-575 CGDTLNLDDITV
+575 CGDALNLDDITV

-649 GSGAGPQDVI
+649 GSGAEPQDVI
-659 ANGKYQKDGSDTTWV
+659 ASGKYQKDGSDTTWV

-680 LTVEGIGEFADKAY
+680 LTVEGTGEFTDKA
-694 YDYGW
+694 DSW
-699 RREIPWAGQ
+699 RRVPWDEYSGA
-708 SSYIKSA
+708 IKSA
-715 EIHVTEMT
+715 EIHVTGMT
-723 DASYMFYYCNNLVSV
+723 DASYMFDFCNNLVSV

-748 TDMQSMFYGCESLRN
+748 TDMQSMFDRCESLRN

-773 VTDMNDMFYGCE
+773 VTDMG
-785 SLRNLDV
+785 
-792 SGFNTSRVTD
+792 
-802 MGDMFFGCK
+802 
-811 SLRNLDVSGFDTS
+811 
-824 QVTDMESMFRKC
+824 SMFRKC

-945 LDVSGFDTSQVTS
+945 LDVSGFDTSQVTD
-958 MSWMFGGCSNLTNL
+958 M
-972 DVSGFDTGQV
+972 DA
-982 EYMYDMFSNC
+982 MFSNC

-1004 TSQVTSLDDMFSGC
+1004 TSQVTSLDNMFSNC
-1018 SALINLNLSSFDF
+1018 SALTNLNLSSFDF
-1031 SRVAE
+1031 GRVAE
-1036 DEYSKAYH
+1036 NEYSKAYH

-1057 PWLLEV
+1057 PWPLEV

-1087 ELPQAL
+1087 ELPQDL
-1093 VESVLISKKIVGAI
+1093 GESVLISKKIVGAI

-1120 KLDIDDI
+1120 KVDVDDI
-1127 TVIYYDTNGTE
+1127 TVIYYDTDGTE

-1167 HADGRYYTGK
+1167 HADGRYYTDN

-1289 AAPQAEVCLL
+1289 TAPQVEVCLL
-1299 NISDYHTEQSGRKV
+1299 NISDYHTEQAGRKV

-1326 YTAGEPMEDDTVA
+1326 YTAGEPMEDDTAA
-1339 GSVIL
+1339 GNVIL

-1445 GVRYTEPLTIDNDMY
+1445 GVRYTEPLTIDNDLY

-1539 TEPIEIAEDMVIK
+1539 TEPIEITEDMVIK